1 MGIFCLSLCLY
12 GISKHSQVQPIRAQY
27 LDRSGPMRVLHSDC
41 RCKLELWDDDS
52 GLAENPERPDL
63 VIDQTSR
70 LNLGRNKYVDSLGDE
85 DEYEHMDEKISAYR

>member
-1 MGIFCLSLCLY
+1 MESLIVSY
-12 GISKHSQVQPIRAQY
+12 
-27 LDRSGPMRVLHSDC
+27 

-52 GLAENPERPDL
+52 GLEENPERPDL

-85 DEYEHMDEKISAYR
+85 EEFEHMDEKISAYRLGGQEREPTKLI